1 MEEEDLAIQDLAI
14 WDLAIWDLADK
25 AAGAALEV
33 MVAVVLAVMVADV
46 DPVAMV
52 AAVVVMVAAVVV
64 MAGRAA
70 AEGAMAAGGTAEAV
84 VTEAVDLEWEV
95 AVCLELV
102 KVVLHKQKRKSGMQ
116 ACLIL

>member
-1 MEEEDLAIQDLAI
+1 
-14 WDLAIWDLADK
+14 
-25 AAGAALEV
+25 
-33 MVAVVLAVMVADV
+33 MVADV
-46 DPVAMV
+46 DPVA
-52 AAVVVMVAAVVV
+52 MVAAVVV

>member
-1 MEEEDLAIQDLAI
+1 VVVKVEEEDLATQ
-14 WDLAIWDLADK
+14 DLAIWDLADK

-33 MVAVVLAVMVADV
+33 MVAVVLGVMVADV
-46 DPVAMV
+46 DPVA
-52 AAVVVMVAAVVV
+52 MVAAVVV